1 MAVFT
6 IRGPAKKKTDFT
18 PRHGGVR
25 WRTAAGAAT
34 MAVAVALTGCAVP
47 AEGPRLVPIAATPA
61 SVDPA
66 KIEEHTSELQSP
78 THLVCRLLLEKK
90 NL

>member
-47 AEGPRLVPIAATPA
+47 AEGPRLVPIAATTRAMARRPERA
-61 SVDPA
+61 
-66 KIEEHTSELQSP
+66 I
-78 THLVCRLLLEKK
+78 RLLTQPTT
-90 NL
+90 